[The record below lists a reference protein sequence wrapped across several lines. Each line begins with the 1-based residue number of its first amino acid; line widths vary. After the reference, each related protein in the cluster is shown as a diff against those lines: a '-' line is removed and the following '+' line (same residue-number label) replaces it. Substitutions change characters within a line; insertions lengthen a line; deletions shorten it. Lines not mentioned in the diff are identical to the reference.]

1 MKKKYISKYTA
12 RQQIRWVW
20 QRAGKYK
27 YGAFG
32 VAVLRMWSALNGVL
46 FSLVFKVLV
55 DGAVG
60 GQGRT
65 FVLGFGLYAALF
77 GVQDLIWSGLFHLN
91 RRVSF
96 QVSASLKSGLYGL

>member
-1 MKKKYISKYTA
+1 MGL
-12 RQQIRWVW
+12 

-65 FVLGFGLYAALF
+65 FVLAL
-77 GVQDLIWSGLFHLN
+77 GCMRPCSGC
-91 RRVSF
+91 RT
-96 QVSASLKSGLYGL
+96 